1 MLKNIFTKFIKVG
14 QSDQY
19 DKVEN
24 KKIEY
29 LNITLI
35 VLSLLLVSSLS
46 TNIINQKWSILFDSI
61 IYMGCSFCIALV
73 ALFHFYD
80 RPKAA
85 RIAFFFLPILVIAI
99 ACLIIKVTFLLEL
112 LNIIFLVIF
121 FNYFAGR
128 KVQYFYGAY
137 QLLIY
142 NFVFYLIHFSGR
154 YTNAILSYPIN
165 NFINYNLIY
174 IGLFFIIRITIER
187 IAYENKQKEQAMK
200 ELQNQVVKTQA
211 AYESMESFAYVI
223 SHDIKAPLN
232 SMNAFAALLEQGIG
246 KKSTEELKLYSHY
259 INSEGNKLATMID
272 EVLYFAQLSSANET
286 EKMVENHIPKMVDEI
301 TTYLL
306 PLYPTAQISCS
317 ANIPLIYGGASKI
330 KMLLQN
336 LIENGLKYNRS
347 KPARV
352 NIKSEATDRLVKLII
367 EDNGIGIAKKNQDR
381 IFELFKRLHTNKEY
395 EGTGVGLANCKKIV
409 EHHLKGKLTVESEV
423 GKGSKFVIA
432 LPLLHTN
439 KGKSNV

>member
-1 MLKNIFTKFIKVG
+1 MLKNLFQKVIELG

-19 DKVEN
+19 SKEEN

-35 VLSLLLVSSLS
+35 VLSLLLISTLS

-85 RIAFFFLPILVIAI
+85 RIAFFFLPILVVAI

-121 FNYFAGR
+121 FNYFTGR

-142 NFVFYLIHFSGR
+142 NFIFYLIHFSGL
-154 YTNAILSYPIN
+154 YKNVILFRPIDN
-165 NFINYNLIY
+165 LVIYNLMY
-174 IGLFFIIRITIER
+174 MSLFFIIRITVER
-187 IAYENKQKEQAMK
+187 IAHENKQKEWIMK
-200 ELQNQVVKTQA
+200 ELQDQVVKTEA
-211 AYESMESFAYVI
+211 AYKSMESFAYVI

-246 KKSTEELKLYSHY
+246 KKNTEELKLYSHY
-259 INSEGNKLATMID
+259 INSEGKKLATMID
-272 EVLYFAQLSSANET
+272 EVLYFAKLSNTNQT

-306 PLYPTAQISCS
+306 TLYPKAQISC
-317 ANIPLIYGGASKI
+317 NTDIPFIYGGASKI

-347 KPARV
+347 ESAKV
-352 NIKSEATDRLVKLII
+352 NIRSETTDHLVKLII

-409 EHHLKGKLTVESEV
+409 EHHLKGKLTVDSEL

-432 LPLLHTN
+432 LPLMHCRQVT
-439 KGKSNV
+439 V